1 MVHGMMLV
9 SFSVPD
15 ENVFNADT
23 SKEVLGNRASINF
36 QTQEVPDFLHLR
48 FGSPTGKSRKSHF
61 FRAAT
66 GCPLFRK
73 T

>member
-23 SKEVLGNRASINF
+23 SKEVLGNI
-36 QTQEVPDFLHLR
+36 H
-48 FGSPTGKSRKSHF
+48 KSDQSLSKQ
-61 FRAAT
+61 
-66 GCPLFRK
+66 K
-73 T
+73 TTLLCL

>member
-1 MVHGMMLV
+1 MQELWFLHSACSLMLIDICMK
-9 SFSVPD
+9 FRED
-15 ENVFNADT
+15 C
-23 SKEVLGNRASINF
+23 RASINF

-61 FRAAT
+61 FRAAA
-66 GCPLFRK
+66 GWPLFRK